1 MANAT
6 ESEELGPRCSC
17 CDGTG
22 RYVVEYGPEF
32 GKSAVCVRCGGTG
45 REYVPGRGLRSAA
58 EHVAA
63 VLRVSAD
70 YGLSAPEHRRIA
82 AVLHTALDEPERT

>member
-17 CDGTG
+17 CGGTG

-45 REYVPGRGLRSAA
+45 REYVPGRGLRNAA
-58 EHVAA
+58 EDM
-63 VLRVSAD
+63 LRATVVKH
-70 YGLSAPEHRRIA
+70 GLSVRDCRKIR
-82 AVLHTALDEPERT
+82 V